1 MDYYKVKAGGKFVD
15 KLNLVEK
22 LREKTGITYED
33 AKRVLEI
40 NNWDILDAILDLEK
54 QGKVKGPSGSIFY
67 TNEYK
72 ESYEEENTEY
82 NFEEIKK
89 DSNYK
94 SNNTFEGIFEVICKA
109 IDTCNNIFIEI
120 KGKNNFFL
128 KFPLTVVIVLLIF
141 GFWLLI
147 PLVVIGLFLDIE
159 FSVESK
165 KINTN
170 KINDILSKISKEVQ
184 KIKGKG
190 KGGGK

>member
-1 MDYYKVKAGGKFVD
+1 MD

-40 NNWDILDAILDLEK
+40 NNWDILEAILDLEK
-54 QGKVKGPSGSIFY
+54 QGKVKKPSVSIFY
-67 TNEYK
+67 TNEYN
-72 ESYEEENTEY
+72 ESYEEESTEF
-82 NFEEIKK
+82 NFEEVKK
-89 DSNYK
+89 DNNYK
-94 SNNTFEGIFEVICKA
+94 SNNTFEGFFEAICKA

-120 KGKNNFFL
+120 RGKNNFFL
-128 KFPLTVVIVLLIF
+128 KLPLTVVIVLLIF
-141 GFWLLI
+141 GFWILI

-165 KINTN
+165 KINTD
-170 KINDILSKISKEVQ
+170 KVNDILRRISKEVQ
-184 KIKGKG
+184 NIKAKR

>member
-1 MDYYKVKAGGKFVD
+1 MD

-40 NNWDILDAILDLEK
+40 NNWDILDAILELEK
-54 QGKVKGPSGSIFY
+54 EGKVKAPSVSIFY

-72 ESYEEENTEY
+72 ESYEEENTES
-82 NFEEIKK
+82 NFEEVKK

-94 SNNTFEGIFEVICKA
+94 SNSTFEEIFEAICKF
-109 IDTCNNIFIEI
+109 IDNCNNIFIEI

-147 PLVVIGLFLDIE
+147 PLIVIGLFLDIE

-165 KINTN
+165 KINTD
-170 KINDILSKISKEVQ
+170 KVNDILSKISKEVQ
-184 KIKGKG
+184 KIKAKG
-190 KGGGK
+190 KGGER

>member
-1 MDYYKVKAGGKFVD
+1 MD

-22 LREKTGITYED
+22 LREKTGITYEE
-33 AKRVLEI
+33 AKCVLEI
-40 NNWDILDAILDLEK
+40 NNWDILDSILYLEE
-54 QGKVKGPSGSIFY
+54 QGKVKRPSVSIFY

-72 ESYEEENTEY
+72 ESYEEENTES
-82 NFEEIKK
+82 NFEAVKK

-94 SNNTFEGIFEVICKA
+94 SNSTFEGIFEAICKF
-109 IDTCNNIFIEI
+109 IDTCNNIFIEM

-147 PLVVIGLFLDIE
+147 PLIVIGLFLDIE

-165 KINTN
+165 KINTD
-170 KINDILSKISKEVQ
+170 KVNDILSKISKEVQ
-184 KIKGKG
+184 KIKAKG
-190 KGGGK
+190 KGGER

>member
-15 KLNLVEK
+15 KLKLVEK

-40 NNWDILDAILDLEK
+40 NNWDILDAILYLEK
-54 QGKVKGPSGSIFY
+54 QGMVKSPSISIFY

-72 ESYEEENTEY
+72 ESYEEENTKS
-82 NFEEIKK
+82 NFEEVKK

-128 KFPLTVVIVLLIF
+128 KFPLTVVIILLIF

-147 PLVVIGLFLDIE
+147 PLVVIALFLDIE

-165 KINTN
+165 NINTD

-190 KGGGK
+190 KVGGK

>member
-1 MDYYKVKAGGKFVD
+1 MD
-15 KLNLVEK
+15 KLKLVEK

-33 AKRVLEI
+33 SKRVLEI
-40 NNWDILDAILDLEK
+40 NNWDILDAILYLEK
-54 QGKVKGPSGSIFY
+54 QGKVKSPSISIFY

-72 ESYEEENTEY
+72 ESYEEENTKS
-82 NFEEIKK
+82 NFEEVKK

-128 KFPLTVVIVLLIF
+128 KFPLTVVIILLIF

-147 PLVVIGLFLDIE
+147 PLVVIALFLDIE

-165 KINTN
+165 NINTD

-190 KGGGK
+190 KVGGK

>member
-1 MDYYKVKAGGKFVD
+1 MD

-22 LREKTGITYED
+22 LKEKTGINYEE
-33 AKRVLEI
+33 AKCVLEI
-40 NNWDILDAILDLEK
+40 NNWDILDSILYLEE
-54 QGKVKGPSGSIFY
+54 QGKVKRPSVSIFY

-72 ESYEEENTEY
+72 ENYEEKSTGS
-82 NFEEIKK
+82 NFDEVKK

-94 SNNTFEGIFEVICKA
+94 SNNTFEGIFEGICKA

-128 KFPLTVVIVLLIF
+128 KLPLTVVIVLLIF

-165 KINTN
+165 KINTD
-170 KINDILSKISKEVQ
+170 KVNDILSKISKEVQ
-184 KIKGKG
+184 KIKAKG
-190 KGGGK
+190 KFGGK

>member
-1 MDYYKVKAGGKFVD
+1 MDYYKVKVGGKFVD
-15 KLNLVEK
+15 KLKLVEK
-22 LREKTGITYED
+22 LREKTEITYED

-40 NNWDILDAILDLEK
+40 NNWDILDAILYLEK
-54 QGKVKGPSGSIFY
+54 QGKVKSPSISIFY

-72 ESYEEENTEY
+72 ESYEEENTKS
-82 NFEEIKK
+82 NFEEVKK

-128 KFPLTVVIVLLIF
+128 KFPLTVVIILLIF

-147 PLVVIGLFLDIE
+147 PLVVIALFLDIE

-165 KINTN
+165 NINTD

-190 KGGGK
+190 KVGGK

>member
-15 KLNLVEK
+15 KLKLVEK

-33 AKRVLEI
+33 SKRVLEI
-40 NNWDILDAILDLEK
+40 NNWDILDAILYLEK
-54 QGKVKGPSGSIFY
+54 QGKVKSPSISIFY
-67 TNEYK
+67 TNECK
-72 ESYEEENTEY
+72 ESYEEENTKS
-82 NFEEIKK
+82 NFEEVKK

-128 KFPLTVVIVLLIF
+128 KFPLTVVIILLIF

-147 PLVVIGLFLDIE
+147 PLVVIALFLDIE

-165 KINTN
+165 NINTD

-190 KGGGK
+190 KVGGK

>member
-1 MDYYKVKAGGKFVD
+1 MD
-15 KLNLVEK
+15 KLNLIEK

-33 AKRVLEI
+33 AKSVLEI

-54 QGKVKGPSGSIFY
+54 EGKVKGPSVSIFY
-67 TNEYK
+67 TNEYN
-72 ESYEEENTEY
+72 ENYEEENTQS
-82 NFEEIKK
+82 NFEEVKK

-94 SNNTFEGIFEVICKA
+94 SNSTFEGIFEAICKF
-109 IDTCNNIFIEI
+109 IDTCNNIFIEM

-147 PLVVIGLFLDIE
+147 PLIVIGLFLDIE

-165 KINTN
+165 KINTD
-170 KINDILSKISKEVQ
+170 KVNDILSKISKEVQ
-184 KIKGKG
+184 KIKAKG
-190 KGGGK
+190 KGGER

>member
-15 KLNLVEK
+15 KLKLVEK

-33 AKRVLEI
+33 SKRVLEI
-40 NNWDILDAILDLEK
+40 NNWDILDAILYLEK
-54 QGKVKGPSGSIFY
+54 QGKVKSPSISIFY

-72 ESYEEENTEY
+72 ESYEEENTKS
-82 NFEEIKK
+82 NFEEVKK

-128 KFPLTVVIVLLIF
+128 KFPLTVVIILLIF

-147 PLVVIGLFLDIE
+147 PLVVIALFLDIE

-165 KINTN
+165 KINTD
-170 KINDILSKISKEVQ
+170 KLNDILGKISKEVQ
-184 KIKGKG
+184 KIKAKG
-190 KGGGK
+190 KFGGK

>member
-1 MDYYKVKAGGKFVD
+1 MNYYKVKAGGKFVD
-15 KLNLVEK
+15 KLKLVEK
-22 LREKTGITYED
+22 LREKAGITYED

-40 NNWDILDAILDLEK
+40 NNWDILDAILYLEK
-54 QGKVKGPSGSIFY
+54 QGKVKNPSVSIFY

-72 ESYEEENTEY
+72 ESYEEENTES
-82 NFEEIKK
+82 NFEEVKK
-89 DSNYK
+89 ERNYK
-94 SNNTFEGIFEVICKA
+94 CNNTFEGIFEVICKA

-128 KFPLTVVIVLLIF
+128 KFPLTVVIILLIF

-165 KINTN
+165 KINTD

-184 KIKGKG
+184 KIKAKG
-190 KGGGK
+190 KVGGK

>member
-15 KLNLVEK
+15 KLKLVEK

-33 AKRVLEI
+33 SKRVLEI
-40 NNWDILDAILDLEK
+40 NNWDILDAILYLEK
-54 QGKVKGPSGSIFY
+54 QGKVKSPSISIFY

-190 KGGGK
+190 KVGGK

>member
-54 QGKVKGPSGSIFY
+54 QEKVKGPSVSIFY

-170 KINDILSKISKEVQ
+170 KINDILSKILKEVQ

-190 KGGGK
+190 KVGGK

>member
-1 MDYYKVKAGGKFVD
+1 MD
-15 KLNLVEK
+15 KLNLIEK

-33 AKRVLEI
+33 AKSVLEI

-54 QGKVKGPSGSIFY
+54 EGKVKGPSVSIFY

-72 ESYEEENTEY
+72 ESYEEENTES
-82 NFEEIKK
+82 NFEEVKK
-89 DSNYK
+89 DNNYK
-94 SNNTFEGIFEVICKA
+94 SNSTFEGIFEAICKF
-109 IDTCNNIFIEI
+109 IDTCNNIFIEM

-147 PLVVIGLFLDIE
+147 PLIVIGLFLDIE

-165 KINTN
+165 KINTD
-170 KINDILSKISKEVQ
+170 KVNDILSKISKEVQ
-184 KIKGKG
+184 KIKAKG
-190 KGGGK
+190 KGGER

>member
-54 QGKVKGPSGSIFY
+54 QEKVKGPSVSIFY

>member
-1 MDYYKVKAGGKFVD
+1 MD

-40 NNWDILDAILDLEK
+40 NNWDILEAILDLEK
-54 QGKVKGPSGSIFY
+54 QGKVKKPSVSIFY
-67 TNEYK
+67 TNEYN
-72 ESYEEENTEY
+72 ESYEEESTEF
-82 NFEEIKK
+82 NFEEVKK
-89 DSNYK
+89 DNNYK
-94 SNNTFEGIFEVICKA
+94 SNNTFEGFFEAICKA

-120 KGKNNFFL
+120 RGKNNFFL
-128 KFPLTVVIVLLIF
+128 KLPLTVVIVFLIF

-147 PLVVIGLFLDIE
+147 PVAVIGLFLDIE

-165 KINTN
+165 KINTD
-170 KINDILSKISKEVQ
+170 KVNDILRRISKEVQ
-184 KIKGKG
+184 NIKAKR

>member
-1 MDYYKVKAGGKFVD
+1 MD
-15 KLNLVEK
+15 KLKLVEK

-40 NNWDILDAILDLEK
+40 NNWDILDAVLYLEK
-54 QGKVKGPSGSIFY
+54 QGKVKGPSVSIFY

-72 ESYEEENTEY
+72 GNYEEKNTGS
-82 NFEEIKK
+82 NFQEVKK
-89 DSNYK
+89 DSSYK
-94 SNNTFEGIFEVICKA
+94 FNNTFEGIFEIICKA

-165 KINTN
+165 KINTD

-184 KIKGKG
+184 KIKTKG
-190 KGGGK
+190 KVGGK

>member
-1 MDYYKVKAGGKFVD
+1 MGYYEVKAGGKCVD
-15 KLNLVEK
+15 KLKLVEK

-54 QGKVKGPSGSIFY
+54 QGKVKGPSVSIFY

-72 ESYEEENTEY
+72 ESYEEENIES
-82 NFEEIKK
+82 NFERVKK

-94 SNNTFEGIFEVICKA
+94 SNRTFEGIFEAICKF
-109 IDTCNNIFIEI
+109 IDNCNNIFIEI

-147 PLVVIGLFLDIE
+147 PLGVIGLFLDIE

-170 KINDILSKISKEVQ
+170 KINYILSKISKQVQ

-190 KGGGK
+190 KVGGK

>member
-15 KLNLVEK
+15 KLKLVEK

-33 AKRVLEI
+33 SKRVLEI
-40 NNWDILDAILDLEK
+40 NNWDILDAILYLEK
-54 QGKVKGPSGSIFY
+54 QGKVKSPSISIFY

-72 ESYEEENTEY
+72 ESYEEENTKS
-82 NFEEIKK
+82 NFEEVKK

-128 KFPLTVVIVLLIF
+128 KFPLTVVIILLIF

-147 PLVVIGLFLDIE
+147 PLVVIALFLDIE

-165 KINTN
+165 NINTD

-190 KGGGK
+190 KVGGK

>member
-15 KLNLVEK
+15 KLKLVEK

-33 AKRVLEI
+33 SKRVLEI
-40 NNWDILDAILDLEK
+40 NNWDILDAILYLEK
-54 QGKVKGPSGSIFY
+54 QGKVKSPSISIFY

-72 ESYEEENTEY
+72 ESYEEENTKS
-82 NFEEIKK
+82 NFEEVKK

-94 SNNTFEGIFEVICKA
+94 SNNTFEGVFEVICKA

-128 KFPLTVVIVLLIF
+128 KFPLTVVIILLIF

-147 PLVVIGLFLDIE
+147 PLVVIALFLDIE

-165 KINTN
+165 NINTD

-190 KGGGK
+190 KVGGK